1 MHSDPIAPV
10 LLMLMIIL
18 AAAKICGEISERL
31 GQPSVLGEL
40 LAGILLGNI
49 VLLNPD
55 WTLFESLRESAISAE
70 PAVIVDALARLGVI
84 LLLFEVGLESTV
96 AEMKNV
102 GKASLWVAA
111 AGVIAPFILGFGAS
125 WLFISEVP
133 SDIARLVPADFGV
146 INIHIFIGATLCATS
161 VGITARVFKDL
172 GKLQI
177 REAKIILGAA
187 VIDDVLGLIILAAVS
202 AIVASAMTGAPLSAF
217 GLARIAVISIGFLV
231 LSIFV
236 GVKLIPRIMTLLAKL
251 RSDGIMVIS
260 ALLFCFL
267 LSWLADEAGL
277 AAIVGAFA
285 AGLILE
291 EVHFRDFRERI
302 SMHELIRPITTFFV
316 PIFFVLMGIR
326 VRLEMF
332 ASLQV
337 LGLAAALTIAAIIGK
352 QICGLAI
359 REKGIDKISIG
370 VGMIPRG
377 EVGLIFA
384 GIGKSLNVVD
394 DALFSAIVIMV
405 TLTTFAAPPILR
417 WSLGRWEKKHASA
430 DGSSAQASPPESLP
444 TK

>member
-202 AIVASAMTGAPLSAF
+202 AIVASAMTAAPLSAF
-217 GLARIAVISIGFLV
+217 RLARIAVISSGFLV

>member
-146 INIHIFIGATLCATS
+146 FNIHIFIGATLCATS

>member
-10 LLMLMIIL
+10 LLMLMVIL

-430 DGSSAQASPPESLP
+430 DGSSTQASPPESPP

>member
-10 LLMLMIIL
+10 LLMLMVIL